1 MTTELFT
8 KGYDSQ
14 NEDYC
19 KVVEL
24 EGRTLVIIADGM
36 GGLSL
41 GAEAAE
47 CVCEGIAE
55 YVSKNLEADNLWQE
69 AFKYADKKLHKLSL
83 ANHSN
88 MGAAVT
94 ALIIT
99 AISCEVAWQGNVRLY
114 LYRDNQLLQLTT
126 DHIMNIGYG
135 QKMLTRCLKGGG
147 LRDDV
152 PTKNIPLQ
160 TDDILF
166 LCTDGFYNI
175 HEQDLSSGNTCVPKE
190 DIINKESRILSPI
203 QISIIAS
210 VLRPNVPNTPI
221 FSVDQPPN

>member
-24 EGRTLVIIADGM
+24 EGRTLVIMADGM

-69 AFKYADKKLHKLSL
+69 AFKYADKKLHELSL

-99 AISCEVAWQGNVRLY
+99 ETSCEVAWQGNVRLY

-175 HEQDLSSGNTCVPKE
+175 YEQDLSSGNTCVPKE
-190 DIINKESRILSPI
+190 DIINDDATCLTIKI
-203 QISIIAS
+203 
-210 VLRPNVPNTPI
+210 N
-221 FSVDQPPN
+221 

>member
-24 EGRTLVIIADGM
+24 EGRTLVIMADGM

-41 GAEAAE
+41 GAEVAE
-47 CVCEGIAE
+47 CVCEGFAE

-69 AFKYADKKLHKLSL
+69 AFKYADKKLHELSL

-190 DIINKESRILSPI
+190 DIMNDDATCLTIKIN
-203 QISIIAS
+203 
-210 VLRPNVPNTPI
+210 
-221 FSVDQPPN
+221 

>member
-24 EGRTLVIIADGM
+24 EGRTLVIMADGM

-55 YVSKNLEADNLWQE
+55 YVSKNLEAENLWQE
-69 AFKYADKKLHKLSL
+69 AFMYADSKLHELSL
-83 ANHSN
+83 TNHSN

-99 AISCEVAWQGNVRLY
+99 DTSCEVAWQGNVRLY
-114 LYRDNQLLQLTT
+114 LYRDSQLQQITT
-126 DHIMNIGYG
+126 DHVMNIGYG

-147 LRDDV
+147 LRDNV
-152 PTKNIPLQ
+152 PVIRITLQ

-175 HEQDLSSGNTCVPKE
+175 HEQELSSGNAIAPQKGIMNDDATCLTLK
-190 DIINKESRILSPI
+190 IN
-203 QISIIAS
+203 
-210 VLRPNVPNTPI
+210 
-221 FSVDQPPN
+221 

>member
-8 KGYDSQ
+8 KGHDSQ

-24 EGRTLVIIADGM
+24 EGRTLVIMADGM

-41 GAEAAE
+41 GVEAAE

-55 YVSKNLEADNLWQE
+55 YVSKNLDTDILWQE
-69 AFKYADKKLHKLSL
+69 AFKYADNKLHELSL

-99 AISCEVAWQGNVRLY
+99 ATSCEVAWQGNVRLY

-126 DHIMNIGYG
+126 DHIMDIGYG

-190 DIINKESRILSPI
+190 DIINDDATCLTIKI
-203 QISIIAS
+203 
-210 VLRPNVPNTPI
+210 N
-221 FSVDQPPN
+221 

>member
-24 EGRTLVIIADGM
+24 EGATLVIMADGM

-41 GAEAAE
+41 GAETAE

-55 YVSKNLEADNLWQE
+55 YVSKNLDTDILWQE
-69 AFKYADKKLHKLSL
+69 AFKYADNKLHELSL

-99 AISCEVAWQGNVRLY
+99 ETSCEVAWQGNVRLY
-114 LYRDNQLLQLTT
+114 LYRDNQLQQLTT
-126 DHIMNIGYG
+126 DHVMDIGYG

-147 LRDDV
+147 LRGDI
-152 PTKNIPLQ
+152 PTISIPLQ
-160 TDDILF
+160 KDDDLF

-175 HEQDLSSGNTCVPKE
+175 HEQELSSGNAIAPKE
-190 DIINKESRILSPI
+190 GIMTDDATCLTIKIN
-203 QISIIAS
+203 
-210 VLRPNVPNTPI
+210 
-221 FSVDQPPN
+221 

>member
-24 EGRTLVIIADGM
+24 EGRTLVIMADGM

-69 AFKYADKKLHKLSL
+69 AFKYADKKLHELSL

-114 LYRDNQLLQLTT
+114 LYRDNKLLQLTT
-126 DHIMNIGYG
+126 DHVMDIGYG

-175 HEQDLSSGNTCVPKE
+175 HEQDLSSGNASVPKE
-190 DIINKESRILSPI
+190 DIMTDDATCLTIKIN
-203 QISIIAS
+203 
-210 VLRPNVPNTPI
+210 
-221 FSVDQPPN
+221 

>member
-69 AFKYADKKLHKLSL
+69 AFKYADKKLHELSL

-99 AISCEVAWQGNVRLY
+99 ETSCEVAWQGNVRLY
-114 LYRDNQLLQLTT
+114 LYRDTQLQQLTT
-126 DHIMNIGYG
+126 DHVMDIGYG

-190 DIINKESRILSPI
+190 DIINDDATCLTIKI
-203 QISIIAS
+203 
-210 VLRPNVPNTPI
+210 N
-221 FSVDQPPN
+221 

>member
-24 EGRTLVIIADGM
+24 EGRTLVIMADGM

-69 AFKYADKKLHKLSL
+69 AFKYADKKLHELSL

-126 DHIMNIGYG
+126 DHVMNIGYG

-190 DIINKESRILSPI
+190 DIMNDDATCLTIKIN
-203 QISIIAS
+203 
-210 VLRPNVPNTPI
+210 
-221 FSVDQPPN
+221 

>member
-8 KGYDSQ
+8 KDYDSQ

-24 EGRTLVIIADGM
+24 EGRTLVIMADGM

-47 CVCEGIAE
+47 CVCESIAE

-69 AFKYADKKLHKLSL
+69 AFKYADNKLHELSL

-94 ALIIT
+94 TLIIT
-99 AISCEVAWQGNVRLY
+99 ETSCEVAWQGNVRLY
-114 LYRDNQLLQLTT
+114 LYRDNQLQQLTT
-126 DHIMNIGYG
+126 DHVMDIGYG

-160 TDDILF
+160 TNDILF

-175 HEQDLSSGNTCVPKE
+175 HEQDLSSGNASVPNE
-190 DIINKESRILSPI
+190 DIMNDDATCLTIKIN
-203 QISIIAS
+203 
-210 VLRPNVPNTPI
+210 
-221 FSVDQPPN
+221 

>member
-24 EGRTLVIIADGM
+24 EGRTLVIMADGM

-69 AFKYADKKLHKLSL
+69 AFKYADKKLHELSL

-99 AISCEVAWQGNVRLY
+99 ATSCEVAWQGNVRLY

-175 HEQDLSSGNTCVPKE
+175 HEQDLSSGNASVPKE
-190 DIINKESRILSPI
+190 DIMNDDATCLTIKIN
-203 QISIIAS
+203 
-210 VLRPNVPNTPI
+210 
-221 FSVDQPPN
+221 

>member
-24 EGRTLVIIADGM
+24 EGRTLVIMADGM

-99 AISCEVAWQGNVRLY
+99 ATSCEVAWQGNVRLY

-135 QKMLTRCLKGGG
+135 QKRLTRCLKGGG
-147 LRDDV
+147 LPDDV

-190 DIINKESRILSPI
+190 DIMTDDATCLTIKIN
-203 QISIIAS
+203 
-210 VLRPNVPNTPI
+210 
-221 FSVDQPPN
+221 

>member
-24 EGRTLVIIADGM
+24 EGRTLVIMADGM

-69 AFKYADKKLHKLSL
+69 AFKYADKKLHELSL

-175 HEQDLSSGNTCVPKE
+175 HEQNLSSGNTCVPKE
-190 DIINKESRILSPI
+190 DIINDDATCLTIKI
-203 QISIIAS
+203 
-210 VLRPNVPNTPI
+210 N
-221 FSVDQPPN
+221 

>member
-24 EGRTLVIIADGM
+24 EGRTLVIMADGM

-69 AFKYADKKLHKLSL
+69 AFKYADKKLHELSL

-99 AISCEVAWQGNVRLY
+99 ETSCEVAWQGNVRLY

-126 DHIMNIGYG
+126 DHIMNIGYR

-190 DIINKESRILSPI
+190 DIINDDATCLTIKI
-203 QISIIAS
+203 
-210 VLRPNVPNTPI
+210 N
-221 FSVDQPPN
+221 

>member
-24 EGRTLVIIADGM
+24 EGRTLVIMADGM

-47 CVCEGIAE
+47 CLCEGIAE

-69 AFKYADKKLHKLSL
+69 AFKYADKKLHELSL

-190 DIINKESRILSPI
+190 DIMTDDATYLTIKIN
-203 QISIIAS
+203 
-210 VLRPNVPNTPI
+210 
-221 FSVDQPPN
+221 

>member
-24 EGRTLVIIADGM
+24 EGRTLVIMADGM

-69 AFKYADKKLHKLSL
+69 AFKYADKKLHELSL

-99 AISCEVAWQGNVRLY
+99 ATSCEVAWQGNVRLY

-135 QKMLTRCLKGGG
+135 QKRLTRCLKGGG

-190 DIINKESRILSPI
+190 DIINDDATCLTIKI
-203 QISIIAS
+203 
-210 VLRPNVPNTPI
+210 N
-221 FSVDQPPN
+221 

>member
-1 MTTELFT
+1 MITELFT

-24 EGRTLVIIADGM
+24 EGRTLVIMADGM

-41 GAEAAE
+41 GTEAAE
-47 CVCEGIAE
+47 CICESIAE
-55 YVSKNLEADNLWQE
+55 YVSRNLDTENLWQE
-69 AFKYADKKLHKLSL
+69 AFRYADGKLRERSI

-99 AISCEVAWQGNVRLY
+99 DTTCEVVWQGNVRLY
-114 LYRDNQLLQLTT
+114 LHRANQLQQITS
-126 DHIMNIGYG
+126 DHVMGIGYG

-147 LRDDV
+147 LRGDI
-152 PTKNIPLQ
+152 PTLIIPLQ
-160 TDDILF
+160 ADDTLY
-166 LCTDGFYNI
+166 LCTDGFYNT
-175 HEQDLSSGNTCVPKE
+175 HEQDLLTGNAISQEEGTMNDDATCLTIK
-190 DIINKESRILSPI
+190 IK
-203 QISIIAS
+203 
-210 VLRPNVPNTPI
+210 
-221 FSVDQPPN
+221 

>member
-24 EGRTLVIIADGM
+24 EGRTLVIMADGM

-47 CVCEGIAE
+47 CICEGIAE

-69 AFKYADKKLHKLSL
+69 AFKYADKKLHELSL

-94 ALIIT
+94 ALIISET
-99 AISCEVAWQGNVRLY
+99 SCEVAWQGNVRLY

-175 HEQDLSSGNTCVPKE
+175 HDQDLSSGNTCVPKE
-190 DIINKESRILSPI
+190 DIMNDDATCLTIKIN
-203 QISIIAS
+203 
-210 VLRPNVPNTPI
+210 
-221 FSVDQPPN
+221 

>member
-8 KGYDSQ
+8 KGHDSQ

-24 EGRTLVIIADGM
+24 EGRTLVIMADGM

-41 GAEAAE
+41 GVEAAE

-55 YVSKNLEADNLWQE
+55 YVSKNLDTDILWQE

-99 AISCEVAWQGNVRLY
+99 ATSCEVAWQGNVRLY

-175 HEQDLSSGNTCVPKE
+175 YEQDLSSGNASVPKE
-190 DIINKESRILSPI
+190 DIMNDDATCLTIKIN
-203 QISIIAS
+203 
-210 VLRPNVPNTPI
+210 
-221 FSVDQPPN
+221 

>member
-1 MTTELFT
+1 MTTALFT

-14 NEDYC
+14 NEDYS

-24 EGRTLVIIADGM
+24 EGRTLVIMADGM

-69 AFKYADKKLHKLSL
+69 AFKYADNKLHELSL

-99 AISCEVAWQGNVRLY
+99 ETSCEVAWQGNVRLY

-126 DHIMNIGYG
+126 DHVMNIGYG

-175 HEQDLSSGNTCVPKE
+175 HEQDLSSGNTSVPKE
-190 DIINKESRILSPI
+190 DIMNDDATCLTIKIN
-203 QISIIAS
+203 
-210 VLRPNVPNTPI
+210 
-221 FSVDQPPN
+221 

>member
-69 AFKYADKKLHKLSL
+69 AFKYADKKLHELSL

-99 AISCEVAWQGNVRLY
+99 ATSCEVAWQGNVRLY

-190 DIINKESRILSPI
+190 DIMNDDATCLTIKIN
-203 QISIIAS
+203 
-210 VLRPNVPNTPI
+210 
-221 FSVDQPPN
+221 

>member
-8 KGYDSQ
+8 KGHDSQ

-24 EGRTLVIIADGM
+24 EGRTLVIMADGM

-41 GAEAAE
+41 GVEAAE

-114 LYRDNQLLQLTT
+114 LYRDNQLQQLTT
-126 DHIMNIGYG
+126 DHVMDIGYG

-190 DIINKESRILSPI
+190 DIINDDATCLTIKI
-203 QISIIAS
+203 
-210 VLRPNVPNTPI
+210 N
-221 FSVDQPPN
+221 

>member
-24 EGRTLVIIADGM
+24 EGRTLVIMADGM

-55 YVSKNLEADNLWQE
+55 YVSKNLEADKLWQE
-69 AFKYADKKLHKLSL
+69 AFKYADNKLHELSL

-190 DIINKESRILSPI
+190 DIMNDDATCLTIKIN
-203 QISIIAS
+203 
-210 VLRPNVPNTPI
+210 
-221 FSVDQPPN
+221 

>member
-24 EGRTLVIIADGM
+24 EGRTLVIMADGM

-41 GAEAAE
+41 GVEAAE

-55 YVSKNLEADNLWQE
+55 YVSKKLEADNLWQE

-190 DIINKESRILSPI
+190 DIINDDATCLTIKI
-203 QISIIAS
+203 
-210 VLRPNVPNTPI
+210 N
-221 FSVDQPPN
+221 

>member
-24 EGRTLVIIADGM
+24 EGRTLVIMADGM
-36 GGLSL
+36 GGLTL

-55 YVSKNLEADNLWQE
+55 YVSKNLDTDILWQK
-69 AFKYADKKLHKLSL
+69 AFKYADNKLHELSL

-190 DIINKESRILSPI
+190 DIMNDDATCLTIKIN
-203 QISIIAS
+203 
-210 VLRPNVPNTPI
+210 
-221 FSVDQPPN
+221 

>member
-24 EGRTLVIIADGM
+24 EGRTLVIMADGM

-69 AFKYADKKLHKLSL
+69 AFNYADNKLHELSL

-99 AISCEVAWQGNVRLY
+99 ETSCEVAWQGNVRLY

-126 DHIMNIGYG
+126 DHVMNIGYG

-190 DIINKESRILSPI
+190 DIINDDATCLTIKI
-203 QISIIAS
+203 
-210 VLRPNVPNTPI
+210 N
-221 FSVDQPPN
+221 

>member
-8 KGYDSQ
+8 KGHDSQ

-24 EGRTLVIIADGM
+24 EGRTLVIMADGM

-41 GAEAAE
+41 GVEAAE

-55 YVSKNLEADNLWQE
+55 YVSKNLEADNLWKE
-69 AFKYADKKLHKLSL
+69 AFKYADKKLHELSL

-99 AISCEVAWQGNVRLY
+99 ATSCEVAWQGNVRLY

-175 HEQDLSSGNTCVPKE
+175 HEQNLSSGNTCVPKE
-190 DIINKESRILSPI
+190 DIMNDDATCLTIKIN
-203 QISIIAS
+203 
-210 VLRPNVPNTPI
+210 
-221 FSVDQPPN
+221 

>member
-8 KGYDSQ
+8 KGFDSQ

-24 EGRTLVIIADGM
+24 GERTLVIMADGM

-55 YVSKNLEADNLWQE
+55 YFSKNLEADILWQE
-69 AFKYADKKLHKLSL
+69 AFKNADNKLHELSL

-99 AISCEVAWQGNVRLY
+99 ETSCEVAWQGNVRLY
-114 LYRDNQLLQLTT
+114 LYRDNQIQQLTT
-126 DHIMNIGYG
+126 DHVMDIGYG

-160 TDDILF
+160 TNDILF

-175 HEQDLSSGNTCVPKE
+175 HEQDLSSGNASVPKE
-190 DIINKESRILSPI
+190 VIMNDDATCLTLKN
-203 QISIIAS
+203 IS
-210 VLRPNVPNTPI
+210 T
-221 FSVDQPPN
+221 

>member
-1 MTTELFT
+1 MTTALFT

-24 EGRTLVIIADGM
+24 EGRTLVIMADGM

-69 AFKYADKKLHKLSL
+69 AFKYADNKLHELSL

-99 AISCEVAWQGNVRLY
+99 ETSCEVAWQGNVRLY
-114 LYRDNQLLQLTT
+114 LYRDNQLLQPTT
-126 DHIMNIGYG
+126 DHVMNIGYG

-175 HEQDLSSGNTCVPKE
+175 HEQDLSSGNTSVPKE
-190 DIINKESRILSPI
+190 DIMNDDATCLTSKIN
-203 QISIIAS
+203 
-210 VLRPNVPNTPI
+210 
-221 FSVDQPPN
+221 

>member
-24 EGRTLVIIADGM
+24 EGRTLVIMADGM

-55 YVSKNLEADNLWQE
+55 YVSKNLEADNIWQE
-69 AFKYADKKLHKLSL
+69 AFKYADKKLHELSL

-88 MGAAVT
+88 MGAPVT

-99 AISCEVAWQGNVRLY
+99 ETSCEVARQGNVRLY

-175 HEQDLSSGNTCVPKE
+175 HEQDLSSGNTSVPKE
-190 DIINKESRILSPI
+190 DIMNDDATCLTIKIN
-203 QISIIAS
+203 
-210 VLRPNVPNTPI
+210 
-221 FSVDQPPN
+221 

>member
-69 AFKYADKKLHKLSL
+69 AFKYADKKLHELSL

-99 AISCEVAWQGNVRLY
+99 ETSCEVAWQGNVRLY

-126 DHIMNIGYG
+126 DHIMNIGYR

-160 TDDILF
+160 TNDILF

-175 HEQDLSSGNTCVPKE
+175 HEQDLSSGNTSVPKE
-190 DIINKESRILSPI
+190 DIMNDDATCLTIKIN
-203 QISIIAS
+203 
-210 VLRPNVPNTPI
+210 
-221 FSVDQPPN
+221 

>member
-69 AFKYADKKLHKLSL
+69 AFKYADKKLHELSL

-99 AISCEVAWQGNVRLY
+99 ETSCEVAWQGNVRLY

-135 QKMLTRCLKGGG
+135 QKRLTRCLKGGG

-160 TDDILF
+160 TNDILF

-190 DIINKESRILSPI
+190 DIINDDATCLTIKI
-203 QISIIAS
+203 
-210 VLRPNVPNTPI
+210 N
-221 FSVDQPPN
+221 